1 MLLNEDYFNEIEITD
16 DDITDKDTNYN
27 NEQQPDIETYFNHMF
42 SDYTHCIGII
52 IEQPDLYNNKVLWEQ
67 YYPHLIKRLNYV
79 FSTYDIEYSE
89 PIFMEFW
96 DVIAFSKYKSQIY
109 KYKYRIF
116 NYHNFKVIGQETV
129 HLDDSMKIMIFFNL
143 PKFTSL
149 KQAFRFICSILRNIK
164 NDFPVRSSLK
174 IHESSKYQFDC
185 DREFMYI
192 KNDYVDIIDNFLNLS
207 YNMRILEYI
216 YIILS
221 YLVPEKASELNFHR
235 SYGNLYDF
243 LIQQCL

>member
-1 MLLNEDYFNEIEITD
+1 MLLNEDYFNKIEITD
-16 DDITDKDTNYN
+16 DDITDKDTNHN
-27 NEQQPDIETYFNHMF
+27 NDQQPNIETYFNHMF

-52 IEQPDLYNNKVLWEQ
+52 IDQKQPDLYLNKVLWEQ
-67 YYPHLIKRLNYV
+67 YYPHLIYV
-79 FSTYDIEYSE
+79 FRTYNIEYSE

-96 DVIAFSKYKSQIY
+96 DAIAFSKYKSQIY
-109 KYKYRIF
+109 KYSYRIF
-116 NYHNFKVIGQETV
+116 NYHNFKVIGQKNI
-129 HLDDSMKIMIFFNL
+129 HPNDSMKMMIFFNL

-164 NDFPVRSSLK
+164 NDFPATSSLK

-185 DREFMYI
+185 DEKFIYI
-192 KNDYVDIIDNFLNLS
+192 RNDYDGIIDNFLNLS

-216 YIILS
+216 SNTLS
-221 YLVPEKASELNFHR
+221 YLIPEKASELNFHK
-235 SYGNLYDF
+235 SHCNLYDF